1 MRGGG
6 HQWGANLGAWERP
19 GQNRPHPPGPP
30 EALHPPTDALR
41 SRAAQML
48 PLPSVFL
55 LTSRLVLP
63 HFLPSNSLR
72 LCHACGGSACIG
84 GCVSRDRKVWR
95 GVCRRGACHVTGRA
109 SGALDPRRRG
119 RKATSAAPASPCRV
133 EPKPRSSQAAVPRAT
148 RAPTS
153 ADVRLPGY
161 FVSLPSLGLKCVQ
174 RQQTCAPKGV
184 LTPVPRPGRPRADRG
199 VCVAV
204 PRSLSAE
211 PSALGDTIPQT
222 L

>member
-1 MRGGG
+1 MG
-6 HQWGANLGAWERP
+6 HQWGGQPRGLGEAWPEP
-19 GQNRPHPPGPP
+19 PAPSGPPGGPAP
-30 EALHPPTDALR
+30 PPTDALR